1 LRVFP
6 FEDTVIFTRDF
17 IIIAMINLMVMLAY
31 YLLFIVSGPYAH
43 ESFNASPSAAGLVAG
58 LMLIGCLAGR
68 FITGGIIHR
77 VGFKRILLIGI
88 AIYTVSMLLYF
99 VADSLPALMAVRFL
113 SGVGV
118 GCIGTVTATLVAYI
132 IPAHLSGQG
141 ISYFSMS
148 TILALALGPFMGILL
163 MQYLPFWLIF
173 MICSLFGIVSFITAI
188 TLTIPK
194 TDMPGN
200 PHSSSG
206 IRLQN
211 YIDRAVVPLACVV
224 LLIAICYGCL
234 QAFLSFYAKELD
246 LVHSASF
253 FFLIYAVAV
262 FVLRPFTGKLFDRR
276 GSNIIIYPALVLS
289 VCGFVLLGLT
299 QSASWL
305 LLSGILLGAGIGN
318 FQSTAQVAS
327 LKLVPK
333 ARLGQATSTFFIFLD
348 FGIGIGPYLLGTIIP
363 YVGYR
368 NLFFILAA
376 ISAACLPVYYM
387 AHGKKTGNRLKDET

>member
-1 LRVFP
+1 M
-6 FEDTVIFTRDF
+6 IFTRDF
-17 IIIAMINLMVMLAY
+17 IIIAMINFMVMLAY
-31 YLLFIVSGPYAH
+31 YLLFVVSGPYAH

-68 FITGGIIHR
+68 FITGGIIHA
-77 VGFKRILLIGI
+77 VGFKKILLSGI
-88 AIYTVSMLLYF
+88 AIYTISMLLYF
-99 VADSLPALMAVRFL
+99 VADGLPSLMAVRFL

-148 TILALALGPFMGILL
+148 TILALALGPFAGILL

-173 MICSLFGIVSFITAI
+173 MTCSLFGIISFITAI
-188 TLTIPK
+188 TLTIPH
-194 TDMPGN
+194 TDMQEN
-200 PHSSSG
+200 IQSSSVSSG
-206 IRLQN
+206 FHLQN
-211 YIDRAVVPLACVV
+211 YIARDVVPLACVV

-246 LVHSASF
+246 LVHAASF
-253 FFLIYAVAV
+253 FFLIYAIAV
-262 FVLRPFTGKLFDRR
+262 FVLRPITGKLFDHR
-276 GSNIIIYPALVLS
+276 GANVIIYPALVLS
-289 VCGFVLLGLT
+289 VCGFIMLGLT

-333 ARLGQATSTFFIFLD
+333 SHLGQATSTFFIFLD
-348 FGIGIGPYLLGTIIP
+348 FGIGIGPYILGTIIP

-376 ISAACLPVYYM
+376 ISAVCLPVYYM
-387 AHGKKTGNRLKDET
+387 AHGKKSATA

>member
-1 LRVFP
+1 M
-6 FEDTVIFTRDF
+6 IFTRDF

-68 FITGGIIHR
+68 FTTGGIIHA
-77 VGFKRILLIGI
+77 VGFKKILLGGI
-88 AIYTVSMLLYF
+88 VIYTISMLLYF
-99 VADSLPALMAVRFL
+99 VAHNLPALMAVRFL

-132 IPAHLSGQG
+132 IPAHLSGRG

-148 TILALALGPFMGILL
+148 TILALALGPFLGIKL

-173 MICSLFGIVSFITAI
+173 LICSLFGIISFIIAI
-188 TLTIPK
+188 TLKIPH
-194 TDMPGN
+194 TDMQDSIQSGSA
-200 PHSSSG
+200 SS
-206 IRLQN
+206 RFHLQN
-211 YIDRAVVPLACVV
+211 YIDRDVVPLACVV

-246 LVHSASF
+246 LVHAAGY
-253 FFLIYAVAV
+253 FFLIYAIAV
-262 FVLRPFTGKLFDRR
+262 FVLRPITGKLFDRR
-276 GSNIIIYPALVLS
+276 GANIIIYPALVLA
-289 VCGFVLLGLT
+289 VCGFIVLGLT
-299 QSASWL
+299 RSASWL

-333 ARLGQATSTFFIFLD
+333 TRLGQATSTFFIFLD
-348 FGIGIGPYLLGTIIP
+348 LGIGIGPYLLGTLIP
-363 YVGYR
+363 YLGYSK
-368 NLFFILAA
+368 LFFILAA
-376 ISAACLPVYYM
+376 ISAICLPIYYVT
-387 AHGKKTGNRLKDET
+387 HGKKVST